1 MARPTELIVN
11 PCTPGDLAHNAQ
23 VTQEL
28 ITNIITIIDGSST
41 IDDKKLAVNLD
52 DYNNATY
59 DYLHAKVE
67 QTDVADATLGYAT
80 VRSET
85 VDDLTE
91 LFYVDFSLVS
101 NYGGSLKYL
110 AIDGGELFWLD
121 GLGVT
126 DSYTV
131 KSTATDTV
139 AGYLH
144 DAIED
149 NATYASGAD
158 IIVAA
163 ATGSGAPWA
172 AGTGAADQTERLFVD
187 VSAIS
192 GYHATNLLVL
202 TIEAN
207 AVSWQSPTD
216 IVGAGYAIDIDGS
229 FNIGFDPTELTGFT
243 SQFQFFGH
251 LASAASATDP
261 LWTTVS
267 SYDAAANQMWWHQSG
282 TFAFKTTSGYDITKT
297 QALVHINGAWAW
309 KTIAELLNLLEG
321 YSAGSKQIIGHDA
334 GGDTQWKTLVSK
346 VLNNPTNIQLNL
358 SSTHLT
364 SVLDYVPVTVYLW
377 PEAEDGVAA
386 DFDDSVT
393 VDDCE

>member
-1 MARPTELIVN
+1 MARPTELIMN

-41 IDDKKLAVNLD
+41 IDDKKLAVNLTD
-52 DYNNATY
+52 KNNVTY

-121 GLGVT
+121 GVGVT
-126 DSYTV
+126 DTYTV
-131 KSTATDTV
+131 KASATDTTPN
-139 AGYLH
+139 YLH
-144 DAIED
+144 DKIED
-149 NATYASGAD
+149 SATYASGAD
-158 IIVAA
+158 MIVAA
-163 ATGSGAPWA
+163 ATGSGGTWA

-187 VSAIS
+187 VSVIA
-192 GYHATNLLVL
+192 GYHASNLLVL

-207 AVSWQSPTD
+207 AVSWQAITD
-216 IVGAGYAIDIDGS
+216 VVGAGYAIDIDGS
-229 FNIGFDPTELTGFT
+229 FNIGFDPTELTGFAGA
-243 SQFQFFGH
+243 FQFFGH
-251 LASAASATDP
+251 LAAAASATDP
-261 LWTTVS
+261 LWVTVS
-267 SYDAAANQMWWHQSG
+267 GYDAAANQMWWHQSG
-282 TFAFKTTSGYDITKT
+282 SFAFKTTSGYDITKT
-297 QALVHINGAWAW
+297 QVLVHISGAWAW
-309 KTIAELLNLLEG
+309 KTIAEMLNLLEG

-334 GGDTQWKTLVSK
+334 GGDTQWKTLVEK
-346 VLNNPTNIQLNL
+346 ELNNPTNIQLNL
-358 SSTHLT
+358 SSTRLT
-364 SVLDYVPVTVYLW
+364 SILDYVPVTVYLW
-377 PEAEDGVAA
+377 PEAEDGAA
-386 DFDDSVT
+386 DTFEDYVS
-393 VDDCE
+393 VDDCA